1 MIEASKEFL
10 LPRVD
15 ACYPPHHTG
24 LHLEEYF
31 VERFLSEKQNT
42 KRKLIPVH
50 WTAVYNHRVK
60 EGLGGST
67 PNGKL
72 RNSLQEYLNS
82 LDPQDEYFI
91 VCTHDD
97 APSEKLPPNTK
108 VFAAGGNSSKI
119 DVCIPLTC
127 GPHQNINDKL
137 KTVPISFVGSVTH
150 NIRYKLLNEINQK
163 PGVFINAINWSENIA
178 EDKVKLFKEVTEA
191 SIFSLCPRGYGAT
204 SYRLYE
210 AMQLGAIPVYVSDK
224 HLLPWSDEINWQD
237 FCVVVE
243 EKDIPGI
250 REKLLNFSST
260 NVRKMQTALLTV
272 WKNHFSIESSYKHIV
287 KRI

>member
-1 MIEASKEFL
+1 MVEVSKEFL
-10 LPRVD
+10 LPRLD

-31 VERFLSEKQNT
+31 IERFLSENLKS

-50 WTAVYNHRVK
+50 WTAVYNYKAK
-60 EGLGGST
+60 EGFGKDT

-72 RNSLQEYLNS
+72 RNLLQEYLNS
-82 LDPQDEYFI
+82 LDPTDEYFV

-108 VFAAGGNSSKI
+108 VFAAGGNASKI
-119 DVCIPLTC
+119 DVAIPLTC
-127 GPHQNINDKL
+127 GPHTNINDKL
-137 KTVPISFVGSVTH
+137 KTIPISFVGSVTH

-163 PGVFINAINWSENIA
+163 PGVFINAMNWSENIA
-178 EDKVKLFKEVTEA
+178 QDKIKLFKEVTET

-210 AMQLGAIPVYVSDK
+210 AMQLGAIPVYISNK
-224 HLLPWSDEINWQD
+224 HLLPWSDELDWKK
-237 FCVVVE
+237 FCVIVE
-243 EKDIPGI
+243 EKEILGI
-250 REKLLNFSST
+250 TNRLLNFKSRI
-260 NVRKMQTALLTV
+260 VRNMQEELMTV
-272 WKNHFSIESSYKHIV
+272 WKNHFSIEASYKHIV
-287 KRI
+287 KRV